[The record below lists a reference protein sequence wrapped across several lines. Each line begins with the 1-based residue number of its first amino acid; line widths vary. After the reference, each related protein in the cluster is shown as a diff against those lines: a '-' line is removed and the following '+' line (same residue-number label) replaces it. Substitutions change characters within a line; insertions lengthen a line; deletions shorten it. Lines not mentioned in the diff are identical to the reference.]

1 MPSSVRDGGKKSHCA
16 VQWGRKPKGKC
27 FSAWQPLRLLW
38 ELWSNYSCIPGVMNL
53 VFKQSQISKAIT
65 EIWLAAHWLGR
76 MPLIV
81 FFNLHVC
88 SLLLRHNAE
97 LLSAWH
103 KEVHSKRQSDSVRC
117 AVMEER
123 KAAPR
128 QLWSLIYLWFYLTK
142 RRAKPHRRATQ
153 FTFLMSRAS
162 VYLSRQQPA
171 SRRQAC
177 RLSEFVQHSMKWES
191 LACQPEEFSAVWYW
205 SEPAFTFRLARAS
218 SREHPGYR
226 GDCFHH
232 SIIPSNYTFE
242 MEMKKKKSNI
252 YMQLIDQDVPVSHVW
267 GWCIMMGEKVNLGT
281 SWRWA
286 IKYED
291 NAWSTV
297 FMKVSCTSLTGMS
310 YHCHG

>member
-1 MPSSVRDGGKKSHCA
+1 
-16 VQWGRKPKGKC
+16 
-27 FSAWQPLRLLW
+27 
-38 ELWSNYSCIPGVMNL
+38 
-53 VFKQSQISKAIT
+53 
-65 EIWLAAHWLGR
+65 

-142 RRAKPHRRATQ
+142 RRAKPHHRATQ

-205 SEPAFTFRLARAS
+205 SQPAFTFRLARAS

-242 MEMKKKKSNI
+242 MEMKKKIKYLYAANRPGCASQSRMRLMHN
-252 YMQLIDQDVPVSHVW
+252 D
-267 GWCIMMGEKVNLGT
+267 GEKVNLGT

-310 YHCHG
+310 YHRHG